1 MAQKLNSNRTLKN
14 DYDWKVYCKMQI
26 IDVKLVD
33 IYSSDKIHLIIY
45 TIFHYTRNFLTHC
58 ELTSKNAL
66 SRF

>member
-14 DYDWKVYCKMQI
+14 DYDWKVYCKMQD

-45 TIFHYTRNFLTHC
+45 TIFH
-58 ELTSKNAL
+58 
-66 SRF
+66 